1 MNLLDPKTAATVFSS
16 IVFLIIRWRWD
27 YIVELYQQPKQ
38 AIKYLLIWSLL
49 LMLVLRLLWQIKPIY
64 FA

>member
-1 MNLLDPKTAATVFSS
+1 MNLLDPKTAAAVFSS